1 MKKKLGIHVLGVKQ
15 INRMYP
21 HQANIKGNGK
31 ITEFDDTLVV
41 VSIECSD
48 TRQSVVEP
56 ARRNY
61 MSESLE

>member
-1 MKKKLGIHVLGVKQ
+1 MVVTPRPGWEGRLRPNTVVIVVVV
-15 INRMYP
+15 
-21 HQANIKGNGK
+21 
-31 ITEFDDTLVV
+31 VV

>member
-1 MKKKLGIHVLGVKQ
+1 MVVTPRPGWEGRLRPNTVVIVVVVV
-15 INRMYP
+15 
-21 HQANIKGNGK
+21 
-31 ITEFDDTLVV
+31 VV